1 MRWIYSHKDAVF
13 LAPIEPLC
21 SNMAAMAI
29 DKQEPLVTAI
39 TSLCLRC
46 FVEYIFKLGNTEFVV
61 RPAIRRGGK

>member
-1 MRWIYSHKDAVF
+1 MRWIYSYKDAVF
-13 LAPIEPLC
+13 LALIEPLC
-21 SNMAAMAI
+21 SNIATMAI

-61 RPAIRRGGK
+61 RLAIRRGGK